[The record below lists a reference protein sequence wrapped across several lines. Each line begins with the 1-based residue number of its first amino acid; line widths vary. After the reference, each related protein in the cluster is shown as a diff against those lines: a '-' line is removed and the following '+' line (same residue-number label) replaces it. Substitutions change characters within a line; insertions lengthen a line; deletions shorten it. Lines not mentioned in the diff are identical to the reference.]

1 MRRPARAACWS
12 TIFPKLAAGAG
23 QAPTIKDAPP
33 LIYHLSGEKA
43 KDLDVRARAAFASYR
58 NSPARPLGRATFPA
72 GSRNGAGT
80 VPPAFCVVAQGAK
93 VVMLGSEVFSYD
105 ASRMFA
111 YTVDLPIAGQVVR
124 ASVREP
130 FLAFVLRF
138 DPVRIAELVLKVFP
152 HGVPSA
158 QESRA
163 IIVGRTSPSITDAA
177 ARLVESMAQPAEA
190 ELVAP
195 LIVDEIFTRLLLSSI
210 GPRVAQLGQNE
221 SAVRR
226 VATAVSWVREHFAQ
240 PVKLEALADMVHM
253 SVSSFHQ
260 HFKAVTSMTPLPYQ
274 KLLRLQ
280 EARRLMLSRMV
291 DAGSAAREVGYL
303 SPAQFSRE
311 YARERLL
318 MGRAQART
326 GHVSDGVGRW

>member
-1 MRRPARAACWS
+1 M
-12 TIFPKLAAGAG
+12 
-23 QAPTIKDAPP
+23 
-33 LIYHLSGEKA
+33 
-43 KDLDVRARAAFASYR
+43 VR
-58 NSPARPLGRATFPA
+58 
-72 GSRNGAGT
+72 GT

-111 YTVDLPIAGQVVR
+111 SPWICRSPARSCVPAC
-124 ASVREP
+124 ASRSSP
-130 FLAFVLRF
+130 SCSGSIRY
-138 DPVRIAELVLKVFP
+138 RIAELALKVFP

-163 IIVGRTSPSITDAA
+163 IIVGRTPPSITDAA

-240 PVKLEALADMVHM
+240 PVTLEALADMVHM

-260 HFKAVTSMTPLPYQ
+260 HFKAVTSMTPLQYQ

-311 YARERLL
+311 YARLF
-318 MGRAQART
+318 GRAPTRDVAELRAK
-326 GHVSDGVGRW
+326 GVTMDEVAS